1 MKPLANK
8 ETMDDL
14 IFENRNKSYGAYYM
28 RNTYNTSVKKAFS
41 IALGSFVTIIFLV
54 SHFAFKPVIEPKLL
68 DDIDTS
74 CILIDYEIIPEKS
87 DEPKAA
93 APKTNH
99 AVIPDNFK
107 AVTKVEVAEK
117 TTPGKNEIVSPI
129 VSKIEGTGGG
139 GKFIL
144 GGRAPGGEIKQ
155 EKIVD
160 GEELSYASKMPE
172 FNGGEAA
179 LMRYI
184 STNFKIPSDMEEG
197 NIKLSLI
204 FTVDEEGRISKINI
218 VRSAGQKLDDEAIR
232 VVSGMPSW
240 KPGEM
245 NGHKVKVRFQ
255 IPIHIKF
262 H

>member
-8 ETMDDL
+8 ETLDDL

-28 RNTYNTSVKKAFS
+28 RNTYNTSVKEAFS

-54 SHFAFKPVIEPKLL
+54 SHFAFKPLTKPNVPEDKDSIIVSEF
-68 DDIDTS
+68 
-74 CILIDYEIIPEKS
+74 YIIPEKS

-99 AVIPDNFK
+99 VDVPDNFK
-107 AVTKVEVAEK
+107 AVTKVEVPEK
-117 TTPGKNEIVSPI
+117 LTPGKLEVASPI
-129 VSKIEGTGGG
+129 VSKIDGGG
-139 GKFIL
+139 SGGTIKIGGKV
-144 GGRAPGGEIKQ
+144 PGGDPIP
-155 EKIVD
+155 EKTVE
-160 GEELSYASKMPE
+160 GEELTYASKMPE
-172 FNGGEAA
+172 FKGGEAA

-184 STNFKIPSDMEEG
+184 TSNFKIPSDMEEG

-218 VRSAGQKLDDEAIR
+218 VRSAGQNLDNEAIR
-232 VVSGMPSW
+232 VISGMPAW
-240 KPGEM
+240 NPGEM
-245 NGHKVKVRFQ
+245 NGRKVKVRFQ

>member
-8 ETMDDL
+8 ETLDDL

-28 RNTYNTSVKKAFS
+28 RNTYNNSVKEAFS

-54 SHFAFKPVIEPKLL
+54 SHFAFKPIVKPEIL
-68 DDIDTS
+68 DDNDATPTM
-74 CILIDYEIIPEKS
+74 IDYEIIPEKS

-99 AVIPDNFK
+99 TDVPDNFK
-107 AVTKVEVAEK
+107 AVTKITEPQKV
-117 TTPGKNEIVSPI
+117 TPGKSEVASPI
-129 VSKIEGTGGG
+129 VSKIDGAGIG
-139 GKFIL
+139 GKLII
-144 GGRAPGGEIKQ
+144 GGNAPGGESKQ
-155 EKIVD
+155 EKTVE
-160 GEELSYASKMPE
+160 GETLTYASKMPE

-184 STNFKIPSDMEEG
+184 TSNFKIPSDMEEG
-197 NIKLSLI
+197 NIKLSLS

-218 VRSAGQKLDDEAIR
+218 VRSAGQKLDEEAIR
-232 VVSGMPSW
+232 VISGMPAW

-245 NGHKVKVRFQ
+245 NGRKVKVRFQ
-255 IPIHIKF
+255 VPIHIKF

>member
-8 ETMDDL
+8 ETLDDL

-28 RNTYNTSVKKAFS
+28 RNTYNTSVKEAFS

-54 SHFAFKPVIEPKLL
+54 SHFAFKPVIDPKILN
-68 DDIDTS
+68 DYDTT
-74 CILIDYEIIPEKS
+74 CIMIDYEIIPEKS

-99 AVIPDNFK
+99 TDIPDNFK
-107 AVTKVEVAEK
+107 AVTKVEVPEK
-117 TTPGKNEIVSPI
+117 TTPSKNENVSSI
-129 VSKIEGTGGG
+129 VSKIEGTGIG
-139 GKFIL
+139 GKLII
-144 GGRAPGGEIKQ
+144 GGRIPGGETKK
-155 EKIVD
+155 EKEVE

-172 FNGGEAA
+172 FYGGEAA
-179 LMRYI
+179 LMNYI
-184 STNFKIPSDMEEG
+184 TTNFKIPQDMEEG
-197 NIKLSLI
+197 NVKLSLS

-218 VRSAGQKLDDEAIR
+218 VRSAGQKLDNEAIR
-232 VVSGMPSW
+232 VVSGMPAW